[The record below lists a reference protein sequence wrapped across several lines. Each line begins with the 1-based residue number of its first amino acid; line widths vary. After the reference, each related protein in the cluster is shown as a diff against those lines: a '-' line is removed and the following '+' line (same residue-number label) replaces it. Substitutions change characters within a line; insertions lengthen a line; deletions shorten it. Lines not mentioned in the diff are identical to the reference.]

1 MKPSDNVNA
10 AIEAHLMRLSAR
22 LDALESLVLALASR
36 SGVDAAGAEKLLR
49 KHQRERLGE
58 RLADLADRDSSAAAW
73 SAKYLKAWERSEG
86 Q

>member
-10 AIEAHLMRLSAR
+10 AIEAHLMLLSAR
-22 LDALESLVLALASR
+22 LDALESLVLALVSR
-36 SGVDAAGAEKLLR
+36 GGLDADRTQKLLR
-49 KHQRERLGE
+49 KQQRQRLAV

-73 SAKYLKAWERSEG
+73 AAKYLKSWERSEG